1 MKALALILAL
11 SVTVCATSAFAQGT
25 SAYDQN
31 YSGPMNVYGQPAYT
45 ARPGQQPS
53 GQQPPQTGPYAQNG
67 IIPLAAQGASA
78 LGSYLWTYMPAP
90 LTGAE
95 SPYQVPPG
103 SGQVIVN
110 FVPGSR

>member
-11 SVTVCATSAFAQGT
+11 SLTMCATAALAQGT

-31 YSGPMNVYGQPAYT
+31 YSGPMNMYGQPTFTGPA
-45 ARPGQQPS
+45 PQQP
-53 GQQPPQTGPYAQNG
+53 GTPPQTGPYAQNG
-67 IIPLAAQGASA
+67 IIPLAARGAYEV
-78 LGSYLWTYMPAP
+78 GSYLWSYMPAP
-90 LTGAE
+90 LTGAPN
-95 SPYQVPPG
+95 PYQVAPG